1 MRTKY
6 DAERSEVKDLI
17 HAEFYKSS
25 ALFTDN
31 AADVLKQLESI
42 GAQTRDAQT
51 RDAQTRDA
59 QTKLM

>member
-6 DAERSEVKDLI
+6 GEERNEMKDLI

-31 AADVLKQLESI
+31 TADVLKQLESI
-42 GAQTRDAQT
+42 GAQTRDAQ
-51 RDAQTRDA
+51 AQ
-59 QTKLM
+59 LM